1 MKHSAMNRRLLL
13 EWLHDC
19 HDAGE
24 PMPTDCEIMS
34 RFRFDREELART
46 LIADLADA
54 RSIVVTGAGRDR
66 VISMPGAVQAVAP
79 PALDPDRFPATVK
92 RSDPDVDRVTA
103 MIANINRS
111 AGRGAS
117 VEPATTSRVPRAS
130 KEPPMPKQPTP
141 PQIVQD
147 MLRDAGGSFDLMIV
161 KLLERLSAAEA
172 ASGQRAEDAE
182 TIAVLTKR
190 AEEAEGKLATLK
202 ALFS

>member
-24 PMPTDCEIMS
+24 PMPTDGAIMS

-79 PALDPDRFPATVK
+79 PALDPDRLPATVK

-117 VEPATTSRVPRAS
+117 VEPATASRAPRAS
-130 KEPPMPKQPTP
+130 KEPPMPKPTVPPMP

-161 KLLERLSAAEA
+161 KLLERLLAAEA
-172 ASGQRAEDAE
+172 VTGEEVAEMDA
-182 TIAVLTKR
+182 LRKR